1 MIFKNLFKS
10 KENQMFF
17 YVDESGHTGTN
28 LFDDTQPVLYYGVLS
43 SSLDIDTLAK
53 KTIAASRVKL
63 GVDRLHACELGNGGL
78 VKISSSL
85 LQIQKDFDVCFD
97 FYQVS
102 KIDHALITFFD
113 QVFDAG
119 LNPAVPWTAYWTP
132 LRYILLLKVASLFDI
147 EILKRAWGARI
158 DTNDDIAEPEL
169 VNICCEIRRRVYNIP
184 DERSR
189 QIISDALRWAEEN
202 PKKIRYNIKDKN
214 ELMWITPNII
224 GFQPVMHGIAARII
238 EHKVKNIKIIVDQ
251 QLQFNKSQRSLAGYF
266 SKARGSSII
275 TGPGMPKISFDGMP
289 TAPID
294 FLSSHD
300 SVGLELVDIYMWI
313 FRRYLERKKMVAE
326 LTPFIESQLNKG
338 RVDEIS
344 LNGIARRWNKW
355 FEALPEPTE
364 EQLAE
369 AKEMIAL
376 DERRRLKPE
385 R

>member
-1 MIFKNLFKS
+1 
-10 KENQMFF
+10 
-17 YVDESGHTGTN
+17 
-28 LFDDTQPVLYYGVLS
+28 
-43 SSLDIDTLAK
+43 
-53 KTIAASRVKL
+53 
-63 GVDRLHACELGNGGL
+63 
-78 VKISSSL
+78 
-85 LQIQKDFDVCFD
+85 
-97 FYQVS
+97 
-102 KIDHALITFFD
+102 
-113 QVFDAG
+113 
-119 LNPAVPWTAYWTP
+119 
-132 LRYILLLKVASLFDI
+132 
-147 EILKRAWGARI
+147 
-158 DTNDDIAEPEL
+158 
-169 VNICCEIRRRVYNIP
+169 
-184 DERSR
+184 
-189 QIISDALRWAEEN
+189 
-202 PKKIRYNIKDKN
+202 
-214 ELMWITPNII
+214 
-224 GFQPVMHGIAARII
+224 
-238 EHKVKNIKIIVDQ
+238 
-251 QLQFNKSQRSLAGYF
+251 
-266 SKARGSSII
+266 
-275 TGPGMPKISFDGMP
+275 MPKISFDGMP

>member
-1 MIFKNLFKS
+1 
-10 KENQMFF
+10 MFF

-28 LFDDTQPVLYYGVLS
+28 LFDDTQPILYYGVLS
-43 SSLDIDTLAK
+43 SSLDIDALAK
-53 KTIAASRVKL
+53 KTVAALRVKL

-85 LQIQKDFDVCFD
+85 LQIQKDFGVSFD
-97 FYQVS
+97 FYKVS

-113 QVFDAG
+113 QVFDSG

-132 LRYILLLKVASLFDI
+132 LRYIFLLKVASLFDI
-147 EILKRAWGARI
+147 EILKRAWNAKI
-158 DTNDDIAEPEL
+158 NTNDDIVESKL
-169 VNICCEIRRRVYNIP
+169 VNICCEIRSRVCNLP

-189 QIISDALRWAEEN
+189 QIISDALRWVEDN
-202 PKKIRYNIKDKN
+202 PKKIRYNVKDKN
-214 ELMWITPNII
+214 EVMWITPNII
-224 GFQPVMHGIAARII
+224 GFQLVMQGIAARII
-238 EHKVKNIKIIVDQ
+238 KHKVKNTKIIVDQ
-251 QLQFNKSQRSLAGYF
+251 QLQFNKSQRSLADYF
-266 SKARGSSII
+266 SKAKGSSII

-289 TAPID
+289 TTPID

-300 SVGLELVDIYMWI
+300 SIGLELVDIYMWI
-313 FRRYLERKKMVAE
+313 FRRHLERKKLVAE

-344 LNGIARRWNKW
+344 LNGIAERWSKW

-364 EQLAE
+364 DQLAR

-376 DERRRLKPE
+376 AEKRRLKPV